1 MTTLWILRI
10 VAGLPAL
17 SAPLLWFA
25 GLFAF
30 LAQGITDVQRTYILA
45 GMAYPIV
52 YVGCFLASVS
62 YVRAGDVAAAQWA
75 IAVALLYLVAVLA
88 LWPVLGLK

>member
-1 MTTLWILRI
+1 MTTLWLLRI

-17 SAPLLWFA
+17 CAPILWFG

-30 LAQGITDVQRTYILA
+30 LAQGISNAQRAYIVA
-45 GMAYPIV
+45 GMAYPLV
-52 YVGCFLASVS
+52 YLASFIASVGF
-62 YVRAGDVAAAQWA
+62 VRTGDVVAAQAAMAAALA
-75 IAVALLYLVAVLA
+75 YLVAVLA